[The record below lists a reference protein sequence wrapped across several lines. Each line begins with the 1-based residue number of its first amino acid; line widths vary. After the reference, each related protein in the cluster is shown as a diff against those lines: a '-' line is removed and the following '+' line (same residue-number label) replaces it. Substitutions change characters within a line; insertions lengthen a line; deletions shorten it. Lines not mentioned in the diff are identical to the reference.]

1 MRLIITNKINFIPIF
16 FNGIWLFLL
25 AFIFFYRVPEYSN
38 NKPEGAS
45 TLIFGTVMLSFF
57 IFICS
62 LIYMITANLY
72 TKHKIYADMFYALIP
87 IAFLILIL
95 FFR

>member
-1 MRLIITNKINFIPIF
+1 MKLKITNSINFIPIF
-16 FNGIWLFLL
+16 FNGIWLFIL

-38 NKPEGAS
+38 YRPEGAS
-45 TLIFGTVMLSFF
+45 VLIFGTVIMSFF

-62 LIYMITANLY
+62 FIYMIVANLY

-87 IAFLILIL
+87 ITFLFIIL
-95 FFR
+95 FLR